1 MTKKANNLHHSISLE
16 WKYPNLAKPEC
27 DGGYCYLFQRRISCY
42 FSIYFMKLGLS
53 PSQATLV
60 DFIFGCLA
68 ALALVF
74 QYYLLAVIF
83 IWFFGIWSCVD
94 GEIARLSDKCS
105 LFGDFFDTMTDRVI
119 EVSVII
125 AFYWSIYA
133 VDSQVDKYLSLAFI
147 VYLGG
152 VYLLAVSSEKYR
164 SMGRGNYPKKKM
176 ETLFSWVSAGS
187 DIRLLWLSIAIFV
200 FWMTENQKIITIQIG
215 ALSVIFFINFIV
227 RMFKINNLLSLNTTS
242 PLQVITSA
250 INPIKNDLKIMKI
263 AQVNLI
269 ND

>member
-1 MTKKANNLHHSISLE
+1 MTKKSNNLHHSISLE

-68 ALALVF
+68 ALVLVF

-94 GEIARLSDKCS
+94 GEIARYS
-105 LFGDFFDTMTDRVI
+105 
-119 EVSVII
+119 
-125 AFYWSIYA
+125 

-164 SMGRGNYPKKKM
+164 STGRGNYPKKKM
-176 ETLFSWVSAGS
+176 EPLFSWVSAGS

-200 FWMTENQKIITIQIG
+200 FWVTENQKIITIQIG

>member
-1 MTKKANNLHHSISLE
+1 MTMNTNDKHQSISLE
-16 WKYPNLAKPEC
+16 WKYPSLAKPEC
-27 DGGYCYLFQRRISCY
+27 DGGYCYLIQRRVSCY
-42 FSIYFMKLGLS
+42 FSLYFMKLGLT
-53 PSQATLV
+53 PSQATVV
-60 DFIFGCLA
+60 DFIVGCLA
-68 ALALVF
+68 TLLIIF
-74 QYYLLAVIF
+74 QYYLFAILF
-83 IWFFGIWSCVD
+83 IWLFGILSCVD

-125 AFYWSIYA
+125 AFYWSIYS

-164 SMGRGNYPKKKM
+164 STGRGNYPKKKM
-176 ETLFSWVSAGS
+176 EPLFSWVSAGS